1 MCGDYRSE
9 GKKFVSGKG
18 PQWERAT
25 IAYLPAMYDKNP
37 KEADAQS
44 GLLCKGVMRAGFDS
58 DTIVTFQV

>member
-25 IAYLPAMYDKNP
+25 IAYLLAMYDKNP
-37 KEADAQS
+37 KEAGAQS
-44 GLLCKGVMRAGFDS
+44 GL
-58 DTIVTFQV
+58 